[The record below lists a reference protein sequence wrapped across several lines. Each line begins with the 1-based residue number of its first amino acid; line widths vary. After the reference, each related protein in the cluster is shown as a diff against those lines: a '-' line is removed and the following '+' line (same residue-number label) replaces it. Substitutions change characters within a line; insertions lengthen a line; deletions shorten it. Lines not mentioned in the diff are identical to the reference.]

1 MFISF
6 LRAFFMHPPRITLGK
21 KPHYRKVADD
31 VDFFKLFQNIER
43 TFENCFLFESLGEEG
58 RFARYSIIGFDPKHM
73 LEGNNN
79 DFSIDD
85 TSYTVENPY
94 YALRSVMPEQT
105 ISRNYSGGLVGYLGY
120 EGTQYFEPTVPVK
133 THPDFPTFIF
143 GAYDDGLVFDK
154 STNELFYFCYER
166 DREALVR
173 TALSQSYHAQPLTV
187 TFDGDELS
195 AQEHAKIVAR
205 VQEHIRAGNTFQ
217 CEVGLK
223 SKYTIK
229 GDTLRIYERLR
240 EVNPSPFM
248 YYLKFGDR
256 IIIGA
261 SPELLFSL
269 RDGEMTTKPLAGT
282 TGRGKTEAEDQQLA
296 RALMNNEKE
305 RAEHVMLVDLH
316 RNDIGRV
323 AQFGTV
329 RVRDLMKVV
338 RFSHVQHLSS
348 EVSGIIKP
356 SEDAFSALASNF
368 PMGTICGTP
377 KVETLK
383 IIHDNERE
391 ARGPYG
397 GGVGQFGF
405 NGDCTFA
412 LALRS
417 VFIRGTTAYAQTCSG
432 IVYDSEPTH
441 EYEEIVRKLAAMKNT
456 LTAPFN

>member
-1 MFISF
+1 MDNIPKIS
-6 LRAFFMHPPRITLGK
+6 IGK

-31 VDFFKLFQNIER
+31 IDFFELYKKIER
-43 TFENCFLFESLGEEG
+43 RFDTSFIFESLGEEG
-58 RFARYSIIGFDPKHM
+58 RFARYSIIGFDPKHIVT
-73 LEGNNN
+73 GNNK
-79 DFSIDD
+79 DFTVDA
-85 TSYTVENPY
+85 TTYTVENPY
-94 YALRSVMPEQT
+94 TALRSIMPEQT
-105 ISRNYSGGLVGYLGY
+105 IARNYSGGLVGYLGY
-120 EGTQYFEPTVPVK
+120 EATQYFEPTVPVK
-133 THPDFPTFIF
+133 SHPDFPTFLF
-143 GAYDDGLVFDK
+143 GAYDDGLVYDK
-154 STNELFYFCYER
+154 TTNELFYFCYER

-173 TALSQSYHAQPLTV
+173 AALTDTYTPAPLSV
-187 TFDGDELS
+187 TFEGDELS
-195 AQEHAKIVAR
+195 AAEHAQIVER
-205 VQEHIRAGNTFQ
+205 VKEHIRAGNTFQ

-223 SKYTIK
+223 SHYTIT

-240 EVNPSPFM
+240 TVNPSPFM
-248 YYLKFGDR
+248 YYLSFGAR
-256 IIIGA
+256 KIIGA

-282 TGRGKTEAEDQQLA
+282 TRRGKDEAEDQQLA
-296 RALMNNEKE
+296 RALMNDPKE

-356 SEDAFSALASNF
+356 NEDMFSALASNF

-383 IIHDNERE
+383 IIEQNEKE

-417 VFIRGTTAYAQTCSG
+417 VFINESRAYAQTCSG
-432 IVYDSEPTH
+432 IVYDSEPAH
-441 EYEEIVRKLAAMKNT
+441 EHEEIVRKLAAMKKT
-456 LTAPFN
+456 LTEAFN

>member
-1 MFISF
+1 MN
-6 LRAFFMHPPRITLGK
+6 PPRITLGK
-21 KPHYRKVADD
+21 KPQYRKVADD
-31 VDFFKLFQNIER
+31 IDFFELFKKIER
-43 TFENCFLFESLGEEG
+43 RFDTSFIFESLGEEG
-58 RFARYSIIGFDPKHM
+58 RFARYSIIGFDPKHIII
-73 LEGNNN
+73 GNNA
-79 DFSIDD
+79 DFSIDGA
-85 TSYTVENPY
+85 T
-94 YALRSVMPEQT
+94 YAVANAYDALHEVMPEQT
-105 ISRNYSGGLVGYLGY
+105 IARNYSGGLVGYLGY
-120 EGTQYFEPTVPVK
+120 EATQYFEPTVPVK

-143 GAYDDGLVFDK
+143 GAYDDGLVYDK
-154 STNELFYFCYER
+154 TTNELFYFCYER
-166 DREALVR
+166 DREVLVR
-173 TALSQSYHAQPLTV
+173 EALADTYAPAPLSV
-187 TFDGDELS
+187 TFQGDELT
-195 AQEHAKIVAR
+195 ADEHAQIVER
-205 VQEHIRAGNTFQ
+205 VKEHIRAGNTFQ

-223 SKYTIK
+223 SHYTIK

-248 YYLKFGDR
+248 YYLSFGAR
-256 IIIGA
+256 KIIGA

-282 TGRGKTEAEDQQLA
+282 TRRGKDEAEDQQLA
-296 RALMNNEKE
+296 RALMNDPKE

-356 SEDAFSALASNF
+356 TEDAFSALASNF
-368 PMGTICGTP
+368 TMGTICGTP

-383 IIHDNERE
+383 IIEANEKE

-417 VFIRGTTAYAQTCSG
+417 VFINESRAYAQTCSG
-432 IVYDSEPTH
+432 IVYDSEPAH
-441 EYEEIVRKLAAMKNT
+441 EYEEIVRKLAAMKKT
-456 LTAPFN
+456 LTEPFN